1 MSAQISPA
9 WPPGGAPGPH
19 SLIRPAGDDLLAQT
33 ALHQRT
39 RPSGGHR
46 LAHRVW
52 TPVTA
57 AQQEWAKDPA
67 RFDGVRAL
75 GVDEHMW
82 HRVSRRERGPQ
93 ERTGM
98 VDAIR
103 DLGQR

>member
-1 MSAQISPA
+1 MTICWRKRRFSNGPA
-9 WPPGGAPGPH
+9 RQVG
-19 SLIRPAGDDLLAQT
+19 T
-33 ALHQRT
+33 AWHT
-39 RPSGGHR
+39 AYGHR
-46 LAHRVW
+46 VDTAW